1 MRAQSDSWFATYL
14 LRIGNGTEET
24 NADDYVILPDDIL
37 IKSPSE
43 EICIDMLIDCVF
55 PDLEKNYRSASY
67 MRERAI
73 LSTRNEHVDVVNA
86 NMIDKFPG
94 DKHVYYSF
102 DEVEDDPQNNYPL
115 EFLNSLTPN
124 GLPAHELTIKKN
136 CPIILLRN
144 LDPHNGLCNGT
155 RLIVRGLMRNCID
168 AEIANGQ
175 HAGTRVFIP

>member
-55 PDLEKNYRSASY
+55 LDLEKNYRSASY

-115 EFLNSLTPN
+115 STL
-124 GLPAHELTIKKN
+124 
-136 CPIILLRN
+136 
-144 LDPHNGLCNGT
+144 
-155 RLIVRGLMRNCID
+155 
-168 AEIANGQ
+168 
-175 HAGTRVFIP
+175 